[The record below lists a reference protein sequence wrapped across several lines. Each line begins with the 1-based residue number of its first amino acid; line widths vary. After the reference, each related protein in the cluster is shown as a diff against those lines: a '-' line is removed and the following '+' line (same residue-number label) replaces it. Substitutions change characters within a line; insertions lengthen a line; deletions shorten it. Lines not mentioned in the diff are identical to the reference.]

1 MNEKQFFDAT
11 KQRALRGAYL
21 LHGAEEYTKQEAVD
35 RVVSLLDP
43 SLRDM
48 NLVKLDAPD
57 WQALTEASEQLPFF
71 DELRVVLISGFKD
84 KELTEGAQAFEKIRG
99 FDPIERLIGNRE
111 SILLF
116 LRRGSGGSS
125 EFQKRMQQADRA
137 VEFAELDEDRCVQM
151 VKSRTAC
158 KGTKIDGATARLL
171 VEMVGTDG
179 YRLKNEID
187 KVCDYVGTGNVISS
201 EAIRTVVT
209 PSVEYNA
216 FTMFGAFLSGNKKN
230 GMRILQTVLNSGE
243 ENPMRVASFLS
254 GRLRLMLM
262 AREMLDAKRPK
273 AEILARLGGNPKAA
287 EIAVKNA
294 QSLNTAKLRAAV
306 AAFSEVN
313 ALVKQGELRDTDA
326 LALAI
331 FRSF

>member
-11 KQRALRGAYL
+11 QQRALRGAYL
-21 LHGAEEYTKQEAVD
+21 LHGAEEYTKQEAID

-48 NLVKLDAPD
+48 NLVKLNAPD
-57 WQALTEASEQLPFF
+57 WQTLTEASEQLPFF
-71 DELRVVLISGFKD
+71 DELRVVLVSGCKD
-84 KELTEGAQAFEKIRG
+84 KELTEGAEAFEKSHG
-99 FDPIERLIGNRE
+99 FDPIERLLRNRE

-116 LRRGSGGSS
+116 IRRGAGSTS
-125 EFQKRMQQADRA
+125 EFQKRMQKADRA
-137 VEFAELDEDRCVQM
+137 VEFTELDEDRCVQM
-151 VKSRTAC
+151 VKSRTALQ
-158 KGTKIDGATARLL
+158 GVKIDGATARTL
-171 VEMVGTDG
+171 VDMVGTDG

-187 KVCDYVGTGNVISS
+187 KVCDYIGTGN
-201 EAIRTVVT
+201 AITSDAVRTVVT
-209 PSVEYNA
+209 PSMEYNA
-216 FTMFGAFLSGNKKN
+216 FAMFGAFLSGNKKN
-230 GMRILQTVLNSGE
+230 GIRILQTVLNSGE

-254 GRLRLMLM
+254 GRLRLMLV

-273 AEILARLGGNPKAA
+273 AEIVARIGGNPKAA

-294 QSLNTAKLRAAV
+294 QSQSTKTLRAAV

-313 ALVKQGELRDTDA
+313 ALVKQGELRDADA

-331 FRSF
+331 FHSF